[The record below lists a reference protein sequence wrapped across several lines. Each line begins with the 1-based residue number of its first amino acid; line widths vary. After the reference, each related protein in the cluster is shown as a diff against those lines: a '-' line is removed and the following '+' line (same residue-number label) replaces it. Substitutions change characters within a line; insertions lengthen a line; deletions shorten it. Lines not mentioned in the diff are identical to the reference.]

1 MRIVTTTADLKAL
14 CADLA
19 SAPYIALDTEFMR
32 DQTYWPKLC
41 LIQVAAPGQAAIIDP
56 LADGVD
62 LAPFYEL
69 IKSPHI
75 VKVLHASR
83 QDIEIFQQQGGVIP
97 NPLFDS
103 QVAAMVCGFGD
114 AASYETL
121 ARRIAGVEIDKS
133 SRFTDW
139 SRRPLT
145 NKQLEYALADVTHLC
160 TIYETLDAELKRTH
174 RESWVA
180 EEIEALKNS
189 ELYALDPAN
198 AWKRLKAR
206 TSSKRFIAQLAA
218 IAAWREREA
227 QTRDIPRNRVLKD
240 EALLEIAAH
249 PPDNAEGL
257 ERIRAIPKGFAS
269 SRMGKTLME
278 AIVHGRDAPPP
289 EGIEPE
295 KPRRKG
301 EPSPAAIDLLKTL
314 LRLRAEDAR
323 VAPRLIANADDI
335 ESLAAFEDDDV
346 SALHG
351 WRAEVFGNDALALRK
366 GELGIALSGGRAVV
380 VKLKGEAQK
389 A

>member
-295 KPRRKG
+295 KPRRKR